1 MLLGGVV
8 VEPAALGVVVVE
20 PGIVD
25 EAGGLVVPG
34 VVGDVGEVGL
44 VGELG
49 VVEPGAVVSGMVPG
63 VAGLPGVVGVPGVGS
78 GLVPGVMGV
87 VGLGDAE
94 VGAVSLGMADGV
106 PLGDVVSGVTVVES
120 LLLGAA
126 LPFRLRFERCVVPGV
141 LWVVVLGVVV

>member
-34 VVGDVGEVGL
+34 VVGDVGV

-78 GLVPGVMGV
+78 GLVPGVIGV
-87 VGLGDAE
+87 VGLGDAD

-106 PLGDVVSGVTVVES
+106 PLGEVVSGVTVVES

-126 LPFRLRFERCVVPGV
+126 LPFRLRLERCVVPGV